1 MLTELEKYLAD
12 NRKLLDS
19 DCPDDEAI
27 WNGIIKL
34 QEADKEE
41 TSKRIRFARLIR
53 VRNIAAVIIIFFS
66 IGYIT
71 KDLIDQKTSNR
82 QIDLSDFSERSAVIE
97 NEYKAMITLKTNEV
111 KAIRKTDDL
120 LIRELF
126 EEIEKLDIVYEQALL
141 DLKQIGYNE
150 KIISTIFDTY
160 EKKIRLLEL
169 IILESNKPI
178 TYENNDKIRL

>member
-1 MLTELEKYLAD
+1 
-12 NRKLLDS
+12 
-19 DCPDDEAI
+19 
-27 WNGIIKL
+27 
-34 QEADKEE
+34 
-41 TSKRIRFARLIR
+41 
-53 VRNIAAVIIIFFS
+53 
-66 IGYIT
+66 
-71 KDLIDQKTSNR
+71 
-82 QIDLSDFSERSAVIE
+82 
-97 NEYKAMITLKTNEV
+97 MINLKTNEV

-126 EEIEKLDIVYEQALL
+126 EEIEKLDIVYDQALL

-178 TYENNDKIRL
+178 IYENNDKIRL